1 MLGLCHQIIGK
12 PLSAEYNYSNLNIA
26 VIGCG
31 NWGKNHIRVFHSL
44 GALYT
49 ICDAEPNQAFAL
61 GKQFTTP
68 VASFEEILAS
78 SEIDACVIATPAKT
92 HFEIAKR
99 CLEAGKH
106 IFVEKPLTIESHH
119 AELLLKLSNDVN
131 RVLMVG
137 HLLHYHEGF
146 NVLKRLVHQGRLGN
160 IFHAV
165 SNRFTFGK
173 FSTESNVL
181 WDVSPHDVSMILA
194 LMGEMPYQV
203 LTSSAHHLPNRTHD
217 NATIELS
224 FSGNRRA
231 QIVSSW
237 IYPVKEQKLTVI
249 GDQAMAVFDD
259 CLPWENKLRLFSQL
273 HTLPANPEMVSLQ
286 PSEPLT
292 NECKHFLDCILH
304 NQTPRT
310 GAQEALNVTRVL
322 EAAIQ
327 SARTSQ
333 PIALH
338 TESLGVSPSIR
349 EDALVEV

>member
-1 MLGLCHQIIGK
+1 MFGLCHQNVGK
-12 PLSAEYNYSNLNIA
+12 PLSAEYNYSNLNVA

-31 NWGKNHIRVFHSL
+31 NWGKNHVRVFHSL

-49 ICDAEPNQAFAL
+49 ICDTEPNQASAL

-68 VASFEEILAS
+68 VSSLEEILAS
-78 SEIDACVIATPAKT
+78 RDVDACVIATPANT
-92 HFEIAKR
+92 HFDIARR
-99 CLEAGKH
+99 CLEANKH
-106 IFVEKPLTIESHH
+106 IFVEKPLATESHH
-119 AELLLKLSNDVN
+119 AESLLRLSIEMD
-131 RVLMVG
+131 RILMIG

-160 IFHAV
+160 IFHIV

-173 FSTESNVL
+173 LSSENNVL

-194 LMGEMPYQV
+194 LMGEMPLQV
-203 LTSSAHHLPNRTHD
+203 LASSAHHLPHRTHD
-217 NATIELS
+217 IASIELR
-224 FSGNRRA
+224 FSRNRQA

-237 IYPVKEQKLTVI
+237 IHPVKEQKLTVI

-273 HTLPANPEMVSLQ
+273 HTLPAKTETVSLQ

-304 NQTPRT
+304 NQTPKT

-322 EAAIQ
+322 EAALH

-333 PIALH
+333 AVVLP
-338 TESLGVSPSIR
+338 TETLGVSPSIK
-349 EDALVEV
+349 EDVLIEV